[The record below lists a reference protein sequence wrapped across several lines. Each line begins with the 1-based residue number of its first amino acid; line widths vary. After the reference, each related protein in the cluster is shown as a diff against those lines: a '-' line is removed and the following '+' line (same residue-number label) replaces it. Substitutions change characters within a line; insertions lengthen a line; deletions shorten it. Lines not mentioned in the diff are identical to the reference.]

1 MIIEKYKEVLY
12 ELYDV
17 KITREELIKIINQ
30 FIEKHNIFFVFM
42 DIKLYGMI
50 FFDGT
55 IIVNRIYY
63 TINYRDDN
71 AFVIYYILL
80 CEIMQAI

>member
-30 FIEKHNIFFVFM
+30 FIEKHNIFFYLWILNFM
-42 DIKLYGMI
+42 EWYSLMEP
-50 FFDGT
+50 
-55 IIVNRIYY
+55 
-63 TINYRDDN
+63 
-71 AFVIYYILL
+71 L
-80 CEIMQAI
+80 

>member
-1 MIIEKYKEVLY
+1 
-12 ELYDV
+12 
-17 KITREELIKIINQ
+17 
-30 FIEKHNIFFVFM
+30 M

-63 TINYRDDN
+63 TTNYRDDN